1 MVMIV
6 VSVLLSTIYTN
17 YCFVVRGEGIAPEIA
32 LTKSV
37 MIDQRTGKHI
47 RLFFCITHIH

>member
-6 VSVLLSTIYTN
+6 VSVLLGVLLT
-17 YCFVVRGEGIAPEIA
+17 VGRAEGIAPEIA

-37 MIDQRTGKHI
+37 I
-47 RLFFCITHIH
+47 FN